1 MERRQLQGLDPWS
14 EEYQQR
20 LAENIKQRN
29 IRENMETALEHN
41 PEIFAGRVEMLYLEC
56 RVNGVFVKALVD
68 TGAQMTIMNV
78 RSVCVCVRVCVCVS
92 CAGGVCLFL
101 KAAVSLWWQ
110 NLIDRCTCILYTC
123 IVNTL
128 TIVWQ
133 TLFPIA

>member
-78 RSVCVCVRVCVCVS
+78 RSVCVCVRVCVCVCV
-92 CAGGVCLFL
+92 CACLVREVYVCF
-101 KAAVSLWWQ
+101 
-110 NLIDRCTCILYTC
+110 
-123 IVNTL
+123 
-128 TIVWQ
+128 
-133 TLFPIA
+133 